1 MSSVSKLASFS
12 FRRGKFIYDEEKV
25 RVTLRCH
32 ADVKYLRIKAL
43 RGHCFGSERSS
54 QLFERPA
61 VRRGSGIYDRGNVE
75 TVVRRG
81 HNLDI
86 DIRTGRF
93 DAGVLVGVF
102 THRFSRETI
111 KAAETAED
119 DIILTFREILS
130 KDILSLIG

>member
-1 MSSVSKLASFS
+1 MATK
-12 FRRGKFIYDEEKV
+12 
-25 RVTLRCH
+25 H
-32 ADVKYLRIKAL
+32 AD
-43 RGHCFGSERSS
+43 C
-54 QLFERPA
+54 LFRKPNDKGRDIILE
-61 VRRGSGIYDRGNVE
+61 VHRGNVE

-130 KDILSLIG
+130 KDIL